1 VNASKSSRYHRSR
14 RRADI
19 GAGLVTATVW
29 AGLLL
34 TGLSLWLRLASR
46 GRPSLYAAAAR
57 LILGAALSPL
67 AWYRGYHLE
76 RQYELSTVTLLSW
89 VRAQVRSAGLAL
101 ATGAAAAEVVIW
113 TMRWP
118 RIWWALAAAACAAV
132 TALLTASAPVLALP
146 LLRRSQPL
154 SREVLRHRLER
165 LSARAGIPVLDV
177 REWPLGARSRRASA
191 ALVGAGSTRRI
202 VLSDTLLADYSDDEI
217 EVVMAHEMGH
227 HVHRDLLKTL
237 LGELVLL
244 LVGFRAAAL
253 VLDLSWQWLGLSSP
267 ADPAGL
273 PLVALSVGVIA
284 LIATPLLNAWS
295 RAHERRADRFAL
307 ETASEPAAFIGA
319 VRRMA
324 AQNLA
329 EERPSNTAFLLFH
342 THPTVEE
349 RISAARELLGKR
361 SSA

>member
-1 VNASKSSRYHRSR
+1 MNDSKSSRYHRAR
-14 RRADI
+14 RRADLF
-19 GAGLVTATVW
+19 GGLVTAAVW
-29 AGLLL
+29 SALLL
-34 TGLSLWLRLASR
+34 SGLSVWLRSAAG
-46 GRPSLYAAAAR
+46 GRPSFYAAAA
-57 LILGAALSPL
+57 LLLLGAALLPI
-67 AWYRGYHLE
+67 AWYRSCRLE
-76 RQYELSTVTLLSW
+76 WQYELSAVPALTWL
-89 VRAQVRSAGLAL
+89 RAQLRSGGLAL
-101 ATGAAAAEVVIW
+101 AIGAAAAELVIW
-113 TMRWP
+113 TMQWP

-146 LLRRSQPL
+146 LMRRSQPL
-154 SREVLRHRLER
+154 SREVLKRRLER

-177 REWPLGARSRRASA
+177 REWRLGARTRRASA
-191 ALVGAGSTRRI
+191 ALIGAGSTRRI
-202 VLSDTLLADYSDDEI
+202 VLSDTLLADFSDDEI

-237 LGELVLL
+237 AGELVLL

-253 VLDLSWQWLGLSSP
+253 ALDRSWTWLGLTSP

-273 PLVALSVGVIA
+273 PLVVLTVGAVA
-284 LIATPLLNAWS
+284 LIATPIQNAWS

-307 ETASEPAAFIGA
+307 ETASEPSAFIGA

-349 RISAARELLGKR
+349 RIEAAREVLR
-361 SSA
+361 RRT

>member
-1 VNASKSSRYHRSR
+1 M
-14 RRADI
+14 
-19 GAGLVTATVW
+19 W

-34 TGLSLWLRLASR
+34 TGLSVSLRQLSG
-46 GRPSLYAAAAR
+46 GRSSLYATGAL
-57 LILGAALSPL
+57 LILGAVLSPI
-67 AWYRGYHLE
+67 AWYRSYRLE
-76 RQYELSTVTLLSW
+76 RQYELSTVTVAAW
-89 VRAQVRSAGLAL
+89 FRGQVRNAGLTL
-101 ATGAAAAEVVIW
+101 ATGAAAAEVVTW

-118 RIWWALAAAACAAV
+118 RIWWAVAATACAAV

-154 SREVLRHRLER
+154 SRDVLRRRLER

-177 REWPLGARSRRASA
+177 REWSLGARSRRASA

-244 LVGFRAAAL
+244 LVGFRVAAVAL
-253 VLDLSWQWLGLSSP
+253 ERSWQWLGLTSP

-273 PLVALSVGVIA
+273 PVIVLSVGSVA
-284 LIATPLLNAWS
+284 LVATPLLNAWS

-329 EERPSNTAFLLFH
+329 EERPSNAAFLLFH
-342 THPTVEE
+342 THPTVED
-349 RISAARELLGKR
+349 RIAAAREVLGR
-361 SSA
+361 RRTSA

>member
-1 VNASKSSRYHRSR
+1 VNASKSSRYHRAR
-14 RRADI
+14 RCADFAA
-19 GAGLVTATVW
+19 GAITAGVW
-29 AGLLL
+29 SALLL
-34 TGLSLWLRLASR
+34 TGLSLSLRQLAG
-46 GRPSLYAAAAR
+46 GRPWLYAAAAL
-57 LILGAALSPL
+57 LILGAALSPV
-67 AWYRGYHLE
+67 AWYRGYRLE
-76 RQYELSTVTLLSW
+76 RQYELSAVTAVGW
-89 VRAQVRSAGLAL
+89 VRAQLRNAGLAL
-101 ATGAAAAEVVIW
+101 ATGAAAAELVIW

-118 RIWWALAAAACAAV
+118 RFWWGMAAAACAAV
-132 TALLTASAPVLALP
+132 TALLTASAPFLALP

-154 SREVLRHRLER
+154 SRELLRRRLEQ

-244 LVGFRAAAL
+244 LVGFRVAAL
-253 VLDLSWQWLGLSSP
+253 ALERTWQWLGLASP

-273 PLVALSVGVIA
+273 PLVALSVGAVA

-324 AQNLA
+324 AQNMA
-329 EERPSNTAFLLFH
+329 EERPSSAAFLLFH
-342 THPTVEE
+342 THPRVEE